1 MLETV
6 CHHITMLILSSTGCS
21 KCYTNGYFI
30 MFMFKTDVDLNPSY
44 ATTDVIQ
51 TSYIALLSLGFYFY
65 KMSIRIYLKVT
76 RA

>member
-1 MLETV
+1 
-6 CHHITMLILSSTGCS
+6 
-21 KCYTNGYFI
+21 

-76 RA
+76 RAWGP